1 MALQLDH
8 LEALL
13 SNLQNKQPL
22 EESLSKIVREIDNVF
37 EFQSMGIFLKVP
49 DSEIYR
55 LKIGR
60 NISHTFSKTTI
71 FTTGDQMMNDLARFE
86 PLNIIPPGVYIMEHD
101 YSHLLI
107 QPLYYTDKLFG
118 FVFIDKE
125 EGLFTDEDIQ
135 SFHTFASL
143 ISMIITIYKQKYEI
157 DSHRDLIE
165 RTRVYNYKPFMS
177 RAELMFSL
185 MRRYNRDLTMCVL
198 KIDNYENLQRLIGKA
213 KTNDIIEH
221 IIGVFQRFMR
231 GSDLVGRIYKDMFAV
246 YMPETTMKNSHVIVE
261 RLQAQILNNK
271 LMANCILGWGI
282 VEDNEEMKSVS
293 QFIHL
298 GEKAAFESARNDGAL
313 TDYKE

>member
-1 MALQLDH
+1 
-8 LEALL
+8 
-13 SNLQNKQPL
+13 
-22 EESLSKIVREIDNVF
+22 
-37 EFQSMGIFLKVP
+37 
-49 DSEIYR
+49 
-55 LKIGR
+55 
-60 NISHTFSKTTI
+60 
-71 FTTGDQMMNDLARFE
+71 
-86 PLNIIPPGVYIMEHD
+86 MEHD

-125 EGLFTDEDIQ
+125 EGLFTDEEIKR
-135 SFHTFASL
+135 FHGFASL
-143 ISMIITIYKQKYEI
+143 ISMVITIYKQKYEI

-185 MRRYNRDLTMCVL
+185 MRRYNRDLTMCVM
-198 KIDNYENLQRLIGKA
+198 KIDNFENLQRLIGKA
-213 KTNDIIEH
+213 KTNDIIQH
-221 IIGVFQRFMR
+221 IISVFQRFMR
-231 GSDLVGRIYKDMFAV
+231 SSDLVGRIYKDMFAI
-246 YMPETTMKNSHVIVE
+246 YMPETTMKNSHTIVE

-282 VEDNEEMKSVS
+282 VEDTEEMKSVS

-298 GEKAAFESARNDGAL
+298 GEKAAFESARNDGVL

>member
-313 TDYKE
+313 TDYKD